1 MQDTLKALADMRVWQ
16 EVERETVEGRDAQR
30 ITAEA
35 AQASL
40 KSHQHRRKTIE
51 ARRPCYSTGIAM
63 SSRRKP
69 HGAICATWAGAKAS
83 AP

>member
-35 AQASL
+35 A
-40 KSHQHRRKTIE
+40 
-51 ARRPCYSTGIAM
+51 
-63 SSRRKP
+63 
-69 HGAICATWAGAKAS
+69 
-83 AP
+83 